1 MDKQYYI
8 LKDLRDYEL
17 SQKCVHPLWIKF
29 TTDKPGVFPYYCV
42 CAQCFYLKLRPKES
56 DYAYQ
61 ESDELFGKI
70 MSGGPIINVNYINDK
85 KEVLRVLK
93 YYRRQF
99 NDYLINHPEPP
110 LPEHVL
116 AKQFIKELKYG
127 GNKDE

>member
-1 MDKQYYI
+1 MDKQYYA
-8 LKDLRDYEL
+8 LNNFKDEVI
-17 SQKCVHPLWIKF
+17 SENCAHPLWIKF
-29 TTDKPGVFPYYCV
+29 MTDKPSLFPHYCV

-70 MSGGPIINVNYINDK
+70 KTGGPIIKINYINDK
-85 KEVLRVLK
+85 KELLRILK

-99 NDYLINHPEPP
+99 NDYLTNHPEPP

-116 AKQFIKELKYG
+116 AKQFIKELKFG